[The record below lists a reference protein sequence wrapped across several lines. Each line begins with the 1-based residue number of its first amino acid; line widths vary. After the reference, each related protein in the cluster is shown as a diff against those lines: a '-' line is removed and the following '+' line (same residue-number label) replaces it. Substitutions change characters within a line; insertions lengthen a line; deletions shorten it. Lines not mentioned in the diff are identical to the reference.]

1 MTDVSAFVVLV
12 LSPSSETKL
21 LFPTRRR
28 FRRGG
33 VATELKVYLMFVLVL
48 FVLSLQSQHTHTHT
62 HTHTKL
68 TSFQRADFFE
78 NWTPHESSHFY
89 EDAMGKDE
97 YVRDDEVFR

>member
-1 MTDVSAFVVLV
+1 MTDVSAFVVFV

-28 FRRGG
+28 FVRGG
-33 VATELKVYLMFVLVL
+33 VAIELNVYLMFVDVVC
-48 FVLSLQSQHTHTHT
+48 FIVAIP
-62 HTHTKL
+62 THTKL
-68 TSFQRADFFE
+68 TSFQITDFYE

>member
-62 HTHTKL
+62 HTQNLLLSREQTFSKIGHPMNRR
-68 TSFQRADFFE
+68 TSTRTR
-78 NWTPHESSHFY
+78 W
-89 EDAMGKDE
+89 GKMNT
-97 YVRDDEVFR
+97 

>member
-1 MTDVSAFVVLV
+1 MTDVSAFVVFV

-28 FRRGG
+28 FVRGG
-33 VATELKVYLMFVLVL
+33 VAIELNVYLMIVGVVCFIVAIP
-48 FVLSLQSQHTHTHT
+48 
-62 HTHTKL
+62 THTKL
-68 TSFQRADFFE
+68 TSFQITDFYE
-78 NWTPHESSHFY
+78 NWIPHESSHFY

>member
-1 MTDVSAFVVLV
+1 MTDVSAFVVFV
-12 LSPSSETKL
+12 LSPSSDIKL

-33 VATELKVYLMFVLVL
+33 VAIELNVYLMFVGAVC
-48 FVLSLQSQHTHTHT
+48 VLSLQSQHT
-62 HTHTKL
+62 KL
-68 TSFQRADFFE
+68 TSFQTTDFFE
-78 NWTPHESSHFY
+78 NWTLHESSHFY